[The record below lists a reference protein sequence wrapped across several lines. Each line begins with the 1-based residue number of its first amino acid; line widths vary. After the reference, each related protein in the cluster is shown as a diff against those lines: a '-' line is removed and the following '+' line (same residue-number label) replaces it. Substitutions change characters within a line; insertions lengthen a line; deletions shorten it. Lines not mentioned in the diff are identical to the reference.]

1 MAKGY
6 VFGHLKALNLEALK
20 IQCAAKIPP
29 MIEPARTENTTAPF
43 IIVEGV

>member
-6 VFGHLKALNLEALK
+6 GFGHLKVLTLEVLK

-29 MIEPARTENTTAPF
+29 LIEAARTENTTAPF
-43 IIVEGV
+43 MIVEGV

>member
-1 MAKGY
+1 MAKGD
-6 VFGHLKALNLEALK
+6 VFGHLTVLNLEALK
-20 IQCAAKIPP
+20 IQCGAKIPP

>member
-6 VFGHLKALNLEALK
+6 VFEHLKVLNLEALK

-29 MIEPARTENTTAPF
+29 MIKPARTENTTAPF
-43 IIVEGV
+43 MIVEGV

>member
-20 IQCAAKIPP
+20 TQCAAKIPP
-29 MIEPARTENTTAPF
+29 MIKPAGTENTTGPF
-43 IIVEGV
+43 MIVEGV